1 MLVGVRR
8 VVVVLV
14 GSVWLAALTAG
25 AALAD
30 VTVHVSTPADEH
42 VTNGRCSLVEAI
54 QYADGQLAPDCGTS
68 APSGIVTIDVPAG
81 CYQIFGGAYIVMLAN
96 SPVTL
101 VAVKG
106 AGPGP
111 ATCHGGGTV
120 IDAEQAAPALSIVS
134 PVSNVAVSGVTLTGG
149 RPCNGVGGCDG
160 GGVDNTGRLTLDDVV
175 VTGNVAAPGDD
186 QTTPGTG
193 APGGSGGDG
202 GGIFNAAGARLTV
215 TDSGIVGNAA
225 GTGGAGADG
234 LRNSGGSGGEGGAGG
249 GIYNNGG
256 SVSLS
261 NSTVSGN
268 MAGTGGTG
276 GLGDS
281 SANPG
286 TSGGDG
292 GPGGSGGGIVTVP
305 GLSGT
310 GTLDLTNVTVASNT
324 IGPGGSGGLGFPSGA
339 SGPGGLGGGLASTS
353 TASLTNVTVA
363 GNSGGL
369 AGDGVLVAGGV
380 MSEYG
385 SLIAGNGDS
394 GGQNCAGGIVNR
406 GANITYP
413 AQSTSDCPGVVA
425 DPKLGALGA
434 HGGGVATIALGPG
447 SAAIDAEP
455 VGGACPGTDERG
467 VPRPQRAA
475 CDAGAYE
482 SAPPGLTH
490 VSATGTGPTTATV
503 TADVDPHLRD
513 TTVVVRFGRSASY
526 GSSSQAVAVGSAAGV
541 VHVSVPVTG
550 LGPGAS
556 YHLALVA
563 TNADGAT
570 SSADRTLNVGGPGPG
585 GGAPAPVLTNVR
597 QSARRWLPG
606 QALATLA
613 RRRRLPVGTT
623 FTFGLS
629 AAATV
634 TLSFTQTLP
643 GRRIKGRCVAPS
655 RQNRGR
661 PTCSRV
667 RRAGSLVLR
676 GHAGADRVRFYGRLS
691 NRSRLK
697 PGSYT
702 VTIAAVGRNGR
713 RSAQRMLSFTI
724 VRR

>member
-8 VVVVLV
+8 VVVLLV
-14 GSVWLAALTAG
+14 GSVWLVAMTAG
-25 AALAD
+25 AASAD
-30 VTVHVSTPADEH
+30 VTVHVTTTVDEI
-42 VTNGRCSLVEAI
+42 VVNGVCSLREAAL
-54 QYADGQLAPDCGTS
+54 YADTQAEPDC
-68 APSGIVTIDVPAG
+68 AANPPSGTVTISVPAG
-81 CYQIFGGAYIVMLAN
+81 CYRVYGGLFISLVAN

-101 VAVKG
+101 MAING

-111 ATCHGGGTV
+111 PTCGGGGTV
-120 IDAEQAAPALSIVS
+120 IDAEQAGSALTLATSFS
-134 PVSNVAVSGVTLTGG
+134 TVAMSGVTLTGG
-149 RPCNGVGGCDG
+149 RSCNGLQGCTG
-160 GGVDNTGRLTLDDVV
+160 GGVENRGRLTLDDVL

-193 APGGSGGDG
+193 ASGGNGGDG
-202 GGIFNAAGARLTV
+202 GGVFNAAGAQLTV

-234 LRNSGGSGGEGGAGG
+234 LGNSGGPGGDGGVGG
-249 GIYNNGG
+249 GIFNDGG
-256 SVSLS
+256 SVALS

-268 MAGTGGTG
+268 AAGTGGTG

-281 SANPG
+281 GANPG

-292 GPGGSGGGIVTVP
+292 GRGGSGGGIVSVP
-305 GLSGT
+305 GLSGA
-310 GTLDLTNVTVASNT
+310 GTLDLKNVTVAGNT
-324 IGPGGSGGLGFPSGA
+324 IGPGGSGGQGFPSGSA
-339 SGPGGLGGGLASTS
+339 GPGGLGGGIASTG

-363 GNSGGL
+363 GNFGGL

-394 GGQNCAGGIVNR
+394 GGQNCAGGIVNG

-434 HGGGVATIALGPG
+434 HGGRVDTIALGPG

-455 VGGACPGTDERG
+455 AGGACPGTDARG

-482 SAPPGLTH
+482 SAPPGLTP
-490 VSATGTGPTTATV
+490 VNATATGPTTATV

-513 TTVVVRFGRSASY
+513 TTVVVRFGPSASY
-526 GSSSQAVAVGSAAGV
+526 GSSSQAVDAGSSGAA
-541 VHVSVPVTG
+541 VHVSVPVSG
-550 LGPGAS
+550 LTPGAS

-563 TNADGAT
+563 TNADGTT
-570 SSADRTLNVGGPGPG
+570 STADQTLTI
-585 GGAPAPVLTNVR
+585 GGAGARAPVLTNLR
-597 QSARRWLPG
+597 QSARRWLAG
-606 QALATLA
+606 QPLATLA

-643 GRRIKGRCVAPS
+643 GRRINGRCVAPS
-655 RQNRGR
+655 SRNRRR
-661 PTCSRV
+661 PRCSRV
-667 RRAGSLVLR
+667 SRAGSLALR

-691 NRSRLK
+691 KRTRLK

-702 VTIAAVGRNGR
+702 VAIAAVDRTGR
-713 RSAQRMLSFTI
+713 RSAQKTLRFTI
-724 VRR
+724 VHP

>member
-1 MLVGVRR
+1 MI
-8 VVVVLV
+8 
-14 GSVWLAALTAG
+14 A
-25 AALAD
+25 
-30 VTVHVSTPADEH
+30 
-42 VTNGRCSLVEAI
+42 
-54 QYADGQLAPDCGTS
+54 Q
-68 APSGIVTIDVPAG
+68 
-81 CYQIFGGAYIVMLAN
+81 
-96 SPVTL
+96 
-101 VAVKG
+101 
-106 AGPGP
+106 
-111 ATCHGGGTV
+111 
-120 IDAEQAAPALSIVS
+120 
-134 PVSNVAVSGVTLTGG
+134 
-149 RPCNGVGGCDG
+149 
-160 GGVDNTGRLTLDDVV
+160 
-175 VTGNVAAPGDD
+175 
-186 QTTPGTG
+186 
-193 APGGSGGDG
+193 
-202 GGIFNAAGARLTV
+202 
-215 TDSGIVGNAA
+215 
-225 GTGGAGADG
+225 G
-234 LRNSGGSGGEGGAGG
+234 L
-249 GIYNNGG
+249 
-256 SVSLS
+256 
-261 NSTVSGN
+261 
-268 MAGTGGTG
+268 
-276 GLGDS
+276 
-281 SANPG
+281 
-286 TSGGDG
+286 
-292 GPGGSGGGIVTVP
+292 
-305 GLSGT
+305 
-310 GTLDLTNVTVASNT
+310 
-324 IGPGGSGGLGFPSGA
+324 
-339 SGPGGLGGGLASTS
+339 
-353 TASLTNVTVA
+353 
-363 GNSGGL
+363 
-369 AGDGVLVAGGV
+369 
-380 MSEYG
+380 
-385 SLIAGNGDS
+385 
-394 GGQNCAGGIVNR
+394 
-406 GANITYP
+406 
-413 AQSTSDCPGVVA
+413 VA

-490 VSATGTGPTTATV
+490 VRHRATGPTTATV

-526 GSSSQAVAVGSAAGV
+526 GSSSQAVAAGSAAGV

-570 SSADRTLNVGGPGPG
+570 SSADQTLNVGGPGPG

-643 GRRIKGRCVAPS
+643 GRRVKDPPRGAQQAEPRSPNMQPRPEGGEPWVA
-655 RQNRGR
+655 R
-661 PTCSRV
+661 PWV
-667 RRAGSLVLR
+667 
-676 GHAGADRVRFYGRLS
+676 AGADRVRFYGRLS
-691 NRSRLK
+691 NRTRLK